1 MQRYF
6 VDKDKNG
13 NFLFTEQ
20 DLFHIGK
27 VMRCKVGDKIEV
39 VFNKEVSI
47 VQIDSFNPF
56 SVSLVSRLEKNSEV
70 ENHMTLF
77 LPLLKSDKAELIM
90 QKATELG
97 VHSIIFYLSKRSIIK
112 LDQKDFDKKLARYNL
127 IVKEASEQCHRNIIP
142 EIMGVINLVDI
153 KKYQCDNNLL
163 AYELESGNTN
173 SFNDALKNSGSYSII
188 VGPEGGFDKT
198 EVDVLISNGF
208 TPVSLGK
215 RILRVETAAI
225 YALSVMSYTFEK

>member
-6 VDKDKNG
+6 VGKDKNG

-39 VFNKEVSI
+39 VFNKEVCI

-56 SVSLVSRLEKNSEV
+56 SVSLVSKLEKNSEV
-70 ENHMTLF
+70 ENHMTLL

-112 LDQKDFDKKLARYNL
+112 LDQKDFDKKQRIINIETMKNEEKYVLKINKL
-127 IVKEASEQCHRNIIP
+127 QSELDIVYTMQDLYEEKEKES
-142 EIMGVINLVDI
+142 INL
-153 KKYQCDNNLL
+153 KKLVLNM
-163 AYELESGNTN
+163 AK
-173 SFNDALKNSGSYSII
+173 ALNYSHSII
-188 VGPEGGFDKT
+188 YHFQHELKARPS
-198 EVDVLISNGF
+198 VL
-208 TPVSLGK
+208 
-215 RILRVETAAI
+215 
-225 YALSVMSYTFEK
+225 